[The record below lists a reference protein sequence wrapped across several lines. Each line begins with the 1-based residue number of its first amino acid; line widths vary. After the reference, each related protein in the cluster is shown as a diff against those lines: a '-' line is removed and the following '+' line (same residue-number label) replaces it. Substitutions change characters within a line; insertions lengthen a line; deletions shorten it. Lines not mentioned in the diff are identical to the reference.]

1 MFGENLSLLPLMRRD
16 KEEEERERRRGNIAP
31 RPLSG
36 TGMSESKASFLE
48 TSGGKVKHFLHS
60 KITRGKS
67 RRMKALRKE
76 KVQNILWVTADFS
89 A

>member
-1 MFGENLSLLPLMRRD
+1 MWKD
-16 KEEEERERRRGNIAP
+16 KEKEEKERRKGNIAP

-36 TGMSESKASFLE
+36 PGMSESKASFLE
-48 TSGGKVKHFLHS
+48 TSGGRVKHFLHS
-60 KITRGKS
+60 KITCGKS

-76 KVQNILWVTADFS
+76 KVQNILWVTAGFS